1 MYVVRSWSSRHART
15 SLDYLCIP
23 NHRTLQCASPP
34 LSPLS
39 SLVSPSRSHPHL
51 HSLSHHDAPPLCDEV
66 FALLG
71 LIACCTYGL
80 LDDVTW
86 RDETWWGCC
95 LLLMMM
101 RLSLSVC
108 LLVKILLI
116 VFYFFPSPLLL
127 LRLTLPDVP
136 LSLSWLRTLSNKSF
150 VCVSVGWSL
159 RRDVHIRSIRSPLS
173 YLVQSVSLVYSI
185 AFTRMHAIALL
196 STT

>member
-1 MYVVRSWSSRHART
+1 MVFPPCKDIARLSVYTQPSYPAVRL
-15 SLDYLCIP
+15 SL
-23 NHRTLQCASPP
+23 SPP
-34 LSPLS
+34 SPLS
-39 SLVSPSRSHPHL
+39 SHRRALIHTHTHYLTTTLDSPR
-51 HSLSHHDAPPLCDEV
+51 PPLCDEV

-150 VCVSVGWSL
+150 VCVSVGWSA
-159 RRDVHIRSIRSPLS
+159 DAYTID
-173 YLVQSVSLVYSI
+173 SVFSFLPRAVSQPCI
-185 AFTRMHAIALL
+185 
-196 STT
+196 

>member
-1 MYVVRSWSSRHART
+1 MHTLFLDPANYNQNPTPLLPTTTTAFLLVARSFILPWSAYFVERYDMYVVRSWSSRHART

-34 LSPLS
+34 PSLPSPLS
-39 SLVSPSRSHPHL
+39 SHHRALIHTHTHYLTTTLDSPR
-51 HSLSHHDAPPLCDEV
+51 PPLCDEV

-108 LLVKILLI
+108 L
-116 VFYFFPSPLLL
+116 
-127 LRLTLPDVP
+127 
-136 LSLSWLRTLSNKSF
+136 
-150 VCVSVGWSL
+150 
-159 RRDVHIRSIRSPLS
+159 
-173 YLVQSVSLVYSI
+173 SVS
-185 AFTRMHAIALL
+185 
-196 STT
+196 